1 VYFYKLSKLLSG
13 FFTEVDII
21 KMMKIR
27 YKVTAL
33 LVLTLIIAMPDVVS
47 AQTVI
52 FEEGTVTSTAI
63 NIRIRPSLDAPIVH
77 SVDEGARIGI
87 YCEYDNDWIR
97 VIYGNYRGYI
107 KRNLVFLP
115 SEDSY
120 QGNVF
125 GDSLRI
131 RKSPGG
137 YSTVLG
143 KLEVGTPL
151 TIQDINGDWFYVTV
165 NGQDLEGFVNK
176 DYVKKSDEE
185 VAGFKLLP
193 GMTGS
198 AVYNMQ
204 KELKKRNF
212 FAFPCS
218 SSYGSATKQAVRN
231 FQRVAGL
238 RKTGI
243 ADEETLELLYSDE
256 SIKLEGSAAAGSG
269 GIILKS
275 DWYTDIQYRFEYD
288 STAKIIDV
296 KSRKSFNV
304 TRNAG
309 VNHADITPNTARDTA
324 IIKEIY
330 GGEWSWERRAVWVI
344 VDGIMYAGSMNGMP
358 HGEDYNRKDNMDGQ
372 ICLHFAGSK
381 GHASD
386 AIDAGHQAKIEYAY
400 KVARG

>member
-1 VYFYKLSKLLSG
+1 M
-13 FFTEVDII
+13 I
-21 KMMKIR
+21 KTS
-27 YKVTAL
+27 YKVLAFL
-33 LVLTLIIAMPDVVS
+33 LLTFIIALPRIVS
-47 AQTVI
+47 AEAI
-52 FEEGTVTSTAI
+52 PFEEGTVTSDAI
-63 NIRIRPSLDAPIVH
+63 NMRIRPSLDAPIVCAI
-77 SVDEGARIGI
+77 DEGARIGI

-107 KRNLVFLP
+107 KRNLVFIP

-137 YSTVLG
+137 YSTVIG

-151 TIQDINGDWFYVTV
+151 TIKDVNGDWFYVTV
-165 NGQDLEGFVNK
+165 NGQDLEGYVNK
-176 DYVKKSDEE
+176 DYVEKSDKE
-185 VAGFKLLP
+185 VAGFKLMP

-212 FAFPCS
+212 FAFPS
-218 SSYGSATKQAVRN
+218 SSTYGSATKQAVRN

-243 ADEETLELLYSDE
+243 ADEQTLELLYNDE
-256 SIKLEGSAAAGSG
+256 SIRLEGSAAAGSG

-275 DWYTDIQYRFEYD
+275 DWYTDIQDRFEYE
-288 STAKIIDV
+288 STAKVIDV
-296 KSRKSFNV
+296 KTRKSFNV

-309 VNHADITPNTARDTA
+309 VNHADITPNTPNDTEM
-324 IIKEIY
+324 IKEIY
-330 GGEWSWERRAVWVI
+330 GGQWSWERRAVWVI

-372 ICLHFAGSK
+372 ICLHFAGSR

-386 AIDAGHQAKIEYAY
+386 AIDEDHQAKIDYAY
-400 KVARG
+400 RKARG